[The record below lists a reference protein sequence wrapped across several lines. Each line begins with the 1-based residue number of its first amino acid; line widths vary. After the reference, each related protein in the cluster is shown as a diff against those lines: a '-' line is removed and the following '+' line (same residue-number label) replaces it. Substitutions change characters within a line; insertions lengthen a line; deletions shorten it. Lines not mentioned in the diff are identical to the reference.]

1 MLWLFHSLSVSQV
14 SQIVYHVHI
23 LPIITPIQA
32 YLHTSS
38 RHQNHVQPGL
48 AVICSEMNFFSRSE
62 YILRVL
68 VL

>member
-14 SQIVYHVHI
+14 SQVVYYVHI

-38 RHQNHVQPGL
+38 RHQNHVQLGL